1 MEKDNDYWSGHKLDF
16 IPSQLSERI
25 SELENCTQT
34 QVSESQVSDQD
45 EYFLAEA
52 KKSKNLLMITNF
64 LSSDFKPVLTEL
76 VKEDTQVSLIV
87 SEKLYEKIV
96 QEQYLDLAD
105 IIEIKEIQVYLYP
118 DEIELGSFILTDKK
132 LMLRLLTLEG
142 DYDTER
148 MVCSGSNALQ
158 WGKEV
163 FDYYLKDSVS
173 ADDID

>member
-16 IPSQLSERI
+16 IPSQLSERM

-34 QVSESQVSDQD
+34 EVSKSQTFDQD
-45 EYFLAEA
+45 EDFLSEA
-52 KKSKNLLMITNF
+52 KKTKNLLIITNF
-64 LSSDFKPVLTEL
+64 LSPDFKPVLTEI
-76 VKEDTQVSLIV
+76 VKADTQVSLIV
-87 SEKLYEKIV
+87 SESLYEKIV

-105 IIEIKEIQVYLYP
+105 IIEIKRIQVNLYQ
-118 DEIELGSFILTDKK
+118 DEIKLGSFILTDEK

-148 MVCSGSNALQ
+148 MVCSGASALQ

-173 ADDID
+173 VDDIE